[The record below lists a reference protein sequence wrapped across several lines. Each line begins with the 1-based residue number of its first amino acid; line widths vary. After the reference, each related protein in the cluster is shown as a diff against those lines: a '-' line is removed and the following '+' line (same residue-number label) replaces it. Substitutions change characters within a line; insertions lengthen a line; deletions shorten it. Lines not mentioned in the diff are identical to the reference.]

1 VQDLVLTGAS
11 VVELKF
17 RGSVAADISELQKA
31 RDSASAAKTAAKKAA
46 SATTP
51 KPASTAAAAAVD
63 EAEGKVREAEAK
75 AQEAKRRVAAITQAI
90 EGASYKLHT
99 EPRWAYTCERAGWD
113 IKREEAP
120 EVLPGTQPSIAQ
132 QGQDGWQ
139 GLRRLLLKLDH
150 ERCQKSGGKP
160 TDGELTLEQKRF
172 YQKVAEDKAAGII
185 KKTTHKDNANRDGT
199 DVG

>member
-1 VQDLVLTGAS
+1 MQDLVLTGAS

-31 RDSASAAKTAAKKAA
+31 NGAVTAARTAAK
-46 SATTP
+46 
-51 KPASTAAAAAVD
+51 AAAV
-63 EAEGKVREAEAK
+63 AEEKVREAEAK

-139 GLRRLLLKLDH
+139 GLRRLLLKVRSL
-150 ERCQKSGGKP
+150 RTCAISS
-160 TDGELTLEQKRF
+160 RS
-172 YQKVAEDKAAGII
+172 
-185 KKTTHKDNANRDGT
+185 
-199 DVG
+199 